1 MMRRHEKASDS
12 WRAPV
17 IGALVVTWNRKDDAL
32 ECVDSLLRS
41 EYPRLTV
48 YVVDNASTDGSSQAV
63 AERYPDIRIIRSEEN
78 LGFAGGNN
86 LGLARMLDDGVEAAF
101 LINDD
106 AVVERDTFAGLVSGG
121 YDDPTVGVLAPKV
134 LVHSK
139 PGVIWSAG
147 GNIDPM
153 TGISAQRHCG
163 EHDDGQADEPS
174 EIDYAVGCAMLVRA
188 EAIREVGMMDT
199 RYFMY
204 YEEVDWCRRI
214 REAGYRILYVPR
226 SRVTHKVSLNDGGRN
241 RAAYYFARNRLLYL
255 KSAGMPGG
263 KITWLAVS
271 DILRSAAA
279 HAVKGRTD
287 ESRLMIKGLVD
298 YYSHSFGKLEEKQ

>member
-1 MMRRHEKASDS
+1 
-12 WRAPV
+12 
-17 IGALVVTWNRKDDAL
+17 
-32 ECVDSLLRS
+32 
-41 EYPRLTV
+41 
-48 YVVDNASTDGSSQAV
+48 
-63 AERYPDIRIIRSEEN
+63 
-78 LGFAGGNN
+78 
-86 LGLARMLDDGVEAAF
+86 
-101 LINDD
+101 
-106 AVVERDTFAGLVSGG
+106 
-121 YDDPTVGVLAPKV
+121 
-134 LVHSK
+134 
-139 PGVIWSAG
+139 
-147 GNIDPM
+147 
-153 TGISAQRHCG
+153 
-163 EHDDGQADEPS
+163 
-174 EIDYAVGCAMLVRA
+174 
-188 EAIREVGMMDT
+188 MDT

-226 SRVTHKVSLNDGGRN
+226 SRVTHKVNLDDGGRN